1 MVTVEAMMPK
11 KMKNWTRIPSF
22 TGRVCMIAGEFIE
35 SNCYNQSR
43 IVLKSFSVIHLVLK
57 KQENKIKWCY
67 LVHSDLVSWFLQLRQ
82 IHVAKLRSMFQS
94 HTQLRRGIGERLSSC
109 HESQASIRKRR
120 DNNLNVFVMIFNLR
134 QNFLNF
140 IRFMVICCETSV
152 THSTPKR
159 TWFGAAKPFLRILYG
174 ATFALWTL

>member
-22 TGRVCMIAGEFIE
+22 TGRVCMIAGEFIGE
-35 SNCYNQSR
+35 QLLQPIQNSTKIIFRDSP
-43 IVLKSFSVIHLVLK
+43 SLK

-67 LVHSDLVSWFLQLRQ
+67 LVHSDLVSSFLQLHQ

-94 HTQLRRGIGERLSSC
+94 HTQLRRGIGGLSSC

-140 IRFMVICCETSV
+140 IRFMVICYESSV